1 MNKSPFAKAIHS
13 LALISCTLCVLF
25 ALVNHFFPRIL
36 FLALAITWGTIG
48 YHFVMRLFVG
58 WLVPLIVRERLNPEG
73 SWFQS
78 RSFEK
83 KLYQRLRVRRWK
95 GKMPTYDPREFSFT
109 DNSPERIIRN
119 SCSAELVHEV
129 IALLSFAPMLVI
141 PVFGEAAVFIITSI
155 LAALTD
161 CVFVIMQRYN
171 RPRLQQ
177 YLKRQGVSSTKN

>member
-13 LALISCTLCVLF
+13 LALVSCTLCILF
-25 ALVNHFFPRIL
+25 ILLIYFFPRVL
-36 FLALAITWGTIG
+36 FLALAITFGTTG
-48 YHFVMRLFVG
+48 YHFVMRLLVG
-58 WLVPLIVRERLNPEG
+58 WIVPLLARERLNPE
-73 SWFQS
+73 SFWFQS

-155 LAALTD
+155 LAALAD
-161 CVFVIMQRYN
+161 CIFVIMQRYN

-177 YLKRQGVSSTKN
+177 YLKRQGASSAKN

>member
-1 MNKSPFAKAIHS
+1 MNNSPFAKTMRT
-13 LALISCTLCVLF
+13 LALVSCTLFMLFVL
-25 ALVNHFFPRIL
+25 LNRFFPKIL
-36 FLALAITWGTIG
+36 FSALAITFGTTG
-48 YHFVMRLFVG
+48 YHFVMRLLVG
-58 WLVPLIVRERLNPEG
+58 WIVPLLARERLSPE
-73 SWFQS
+73 SFWFQS